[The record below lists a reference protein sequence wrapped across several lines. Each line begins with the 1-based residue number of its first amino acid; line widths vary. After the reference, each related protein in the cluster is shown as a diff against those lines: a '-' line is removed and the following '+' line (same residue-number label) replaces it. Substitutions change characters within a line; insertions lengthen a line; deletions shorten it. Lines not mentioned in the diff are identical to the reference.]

1 MPGDEEPTGNEEAVT
16 LEQGQHPMTPTE
28 AGMPSMADVIKQS
41 QDTHRQVAIDMD
53 GVEGFPDAEQ
63 D

>member
-1 MPGDEEPTGNEEAVT
+1 
-16 LEQGQHPMTPTE
+16 MTPTE